1 MYGAGADYFTCIFTE
16 GTDGALTC
24 PLTSYSLSGLS
35 GSLAPR
41 SAEGA
46 FADNLAPFT
55 PRLTYGRFTSMS
67 CFAGNLA
74 PFTPTLTDGRF
85 ILMSCFADT
94 CTDGVSSKDDFSYYT
109 CIAGA

>member
-67 CFAGNLA
+67 CFA
-74 PFTPTLTDGRF
+74 
-85 ILMSCFADT
+85 DT